1 MLTEAWKPP
10 NPQGWPVGAD
20 LGREKHVSCSPSEMH
35 AGGGGCVCVC
45 LRKTAASPRG
55 TAEHCALS
63 GAGTEWSILGH
74 MRAGWFQELVNLNP
88 PLD

>member
-20 LGREKHVSCSPSEMH
+20 SGRDEHVSCSPSEMR
-35 AGGGGCVCVC
+35 AGGGEGGG
-45 LRKTAASPRG
+45 LRGTAASPRG

>member
-1 MLTEAWKPP
+1 MSRIA
-10 NPQGWPVGAD
+10 PVRCMSAEE
-20 LGREKHVSCSPSEMH
+20 RV
-35 AGGGGCVCVC
+35 GG
-45 LRKTAASPRG
+45 LRGTAASPRG
-55 TAEHCALS
+55 TAGHCALS